1 MSLIEVFTQGAGNA
15 GQSFVPACGSTSPGL
30 QVAPGRCERHARG
43 RTGSQEGE
51 TRGTQLAW
59 LESLS
64 SCTLPALCFSV
75 ICYRAARARHG
86 SGRPKK
92 FTQRNAASRRDLA
105 TAMVVAVPQVAGAA
119 EAQSQSN
126 MGISWLPIDEEP
138 EKEEI
143 FERFESDAQW
153 SVDFIVYLARILL
166 NYDKASSSWWQTE
179 VVPAVD
185 ASLVSNSDQ
194 KRWQQMRAA
203 KLREIFADYAASV
216 EIGLRRYQEE
226 GRRKSGLLKKLVDRY
241 GDTQEGRRQ
250 LALAFTLLDDQ
261 PLELLSSLLSSL
273 QLDTRLQAVFSPAL
287 SDYLAMDPT
296 RLLPITQYPVWNGGK
311 GRWVIPGFQ
320 TAQPYKSAFDEMDSG
335 AQLSVFGARGTDFVV
350 KERKLNPQDY
360 GLFALSGAFGCALTH
375 SLVIPLDVV
384 KTRLQTNPE
393 QYKGNNLLS
402 GLQVIYREEGL
413 GGGLQGLLSGW
424 EPTLLGYLWYGITV
438 YPGYEFFKRLFFGL
452 FPQEEIRVFL
462 VLLSGAVATVF
473 ACFGVCPAEAC
484 RIRMVADPDLNA
496 QGLLKVVQV
505 IREQD
510 GPGVFYDGLSTLLVR
525 QVVFG
530 MMKFLVF
537 DYFADFVFDLQPAL
551 AEKVETQLL
560 VSLLSGAVAGVA
572 SSIVSQPADTIL
584 TRMNQKEGRAF
595 FFSTAL
601 EIWEEQGL
609 GGFFA
614 GLGSRSVWAACIIS
628 GQFFLYDLC
637 KSFLGVKDLR
647 MFLNVQV

>member
-1 MSLIEVFTQGAGNA
+1 M
-15 GQSFVPACGSTSPGL
+15 
-30 QVAPGRCERHARG
+30 
-43 RTGSQEGE
+43 
-51 TRGTQLAW
+51 
-59 LESLS
+59 
-64 SCTLPALCFSV
+64 
-75 ICYRAARARHG
+75 
-86 SGRPKK
+86 
-92 FTQRNAASRRDLA
+92 
-105 TAMVVAVPQVAGAA
+105 
-119 EAQSQSN
+119 
-126 MGISWLPIDEEP
+126 
-138 EKEEI
+138 
-143 FERFESDAQW
+143 
-153 SVDFIVYLARILL
+153 
-166 NYDKASSSWWQTE
+166 
-179 VVPAVD
+179 
-185 ASLVSNSDQ
+185 
-194 KRWQQMRAA
+194 
-203 KLREIFADYAASV
+203 

-241 GDTQEGRRQ
+241 GETQEGRRQ
-250 LALAFTLLDDQ
+250 LALAFTLLEDQ

-296 RLLPITQYPVWNGGK
+296 RLLPITQYPVWNGGI

-320 TAQPYKSAFDEMDSG
+320 SAQPYKSAFDEIDNG
-335 AQLSVFGARGTDFVV
+335 AQLSVFGARGTDVVV
-350 KERKLNPQDY
+350 KERKLNPRDY

-384 KTRLQTNPE
+384 KTRLQTSPE
-393 QYKGNNLLS
+393 QYKGANLVS
-402 GLQVIYREEGL
+402 GLQLIYREEGL

-424 EPTLLGYLWYGITV
+424 EPTVLGYLWYGITV
-438 YPGYEFFKRLFFGL
+438 YPGYEFFKRLFLSL
-452 FPQEEIRVFL
+452 FPQEELRVLL

-484 RIRMVADPDLNA
+484 RIRMVADPELNA
-496 QGLLKVVQV
+496 KGLLQVVQV

-525 QVVFG
+525 QVLFG

-551 AEKVETQLL
+551 AERVETQLL
-560 VSLLSGAVAGVA
+560 VSLISGAVAGVA
-572 SSIVSQPADTIL
+572 SSIISQPADSIL
-584 TRMNQKEGRAF
+584 TRMNQKEGRAS

-601 EIWEEQGL
+601 EIWEEQGF